1 MRYVRSSALSELRQD
16 YVLVQRAFG
25 ASKREILF
33 HHVARNVCLPMISKL
48 GMSLPLL
55 VTGAVITESV
65 FSWPGIGLY
74 FVKAV
79 DALDYPI
86 VMAILLLSGTLVIL
100 GNLLSDILYCLID
113 PRISL
118 WKKEG

>member
-1 MRYVRSSALSELRQD
+1 
-16 YVLVQRAFG
+16 
-25 ASKREILF
+25 
-33 HHVARNVCLPMISKL
+33 MISKL

>member
-1 MRYVRSSALSELRQD
+1 
-16 YVLVQRAFG
+16 
-25 ASKREILF
+25 
-33 HHVARNVCLPMISKL
+33 
-48 GMSLPLL
+48 
-55 VTGAVITESV
+55 
-65 FSWPGIGLY
+65 
-74 FVKAV
+74 VKAV